1 MEPATTECNSCGA
14 LTLPQ
19 HEKRCNLCCCSPS
32 WLTGRCGCCADSW
45 AAPGLEIKA
54 IAAYKGPGLPDDEE
68 ERMRTVCC
76 AVQDDQDDPVL
87 SSICKLVCSLL
98 RVPTAGSPPQ
108 LPSLQQDRNGCA
120 W

>member
-1 MEPATTECNSCGA
+1 M
-14 LTLPQ
+14 L
-19 HEKRCNLCCCSPS
+19 
-32 WLTGRCGCCADSW
+32 ADAW

-54 IAAYKGPGLPDDEE
+54 IAAYKGPSLPDDED

-98 RVPTAGSPPQ
+98 RVPSAGTSVRTPLAGKSCMCSLLRVPPAGVLVQ
-108 LPSLQQDRNGCA
+108 APC
-120 W
+120 